1 MFTYHKIKYK
11 LNQNIFQINNLLQIV
26 RNQINLDN
34 QSSYNEYIYF
44 NKPPVK
50 KIIKKTQKYKHIRNQ
65 YLTKYSYMN
74 ISFDSI
80 VLSFF

>member
-11 LNQNIFQINNLLQIV
+11 SNRNNFQINNLLQIV

-34 QSSYNEYIYF
+34 QPPYNEDIYF

-50 KIIKKTQKYKHIRNQ
+50 KKIITKTQKYRHIRNQ

-74 ISFDSI
+74 LSLDS
-80 VLSFF
+80 LFFS

>member
-11 LNQNIFQINNLLQIV
+11 SNQNSFQINNLLQIV

-34 QSSYNEYIYF
+34 QTNYNEDIYF
-44 NKPPVK
+44 NKPPIKK

-65 YLTKYSYMN
+65 YLSKNSYMN
-74 ISFDSI
+74 VSLDS
-80 VLSFF
+80 LFFS